1 MRRLALVAVAL
12 VAALALAAGSAV
24 GGKQQVTLEDIE
36 DEVVC
41 PTCNTTLSVSRSPIA
56 ERMRAFI
63 RARIAAGD
71 SKSEIKAKLVDE
83 FGEAVLAAPPAR
95 GFNLLAWVLPLAGAL
110 AAAIV
115 LVLLARRWLPTR
127 SDSEP
132 SGAGASANGR
142 TALDPELERRVDE
155 ELARFEA

>member
-24 GGKQQVTLEDIE
+24 GAKQVTLEDIE

-115 LVLLARRWLPTR
+115 LVLLARRWLPAR
-127 SDSEP
+127 SDPEP